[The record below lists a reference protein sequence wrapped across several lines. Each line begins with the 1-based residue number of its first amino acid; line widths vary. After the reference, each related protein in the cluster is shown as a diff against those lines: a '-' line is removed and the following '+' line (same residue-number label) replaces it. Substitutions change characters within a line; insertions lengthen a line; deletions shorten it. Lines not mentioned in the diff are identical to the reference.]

1 MRSQTPP
8 IPTNHPSATRSV
20 RGPRPSR
27 RIAVLLGTVA
37 VVLAASACE
46 PTPIPADPVPTTS
59 TIPSPTGWRHVGGD
73 EFDGTTLD
81 TSRWKPYHSNYGSAN
96 LQLECNTPANVAVAG
111 GSLRITS
118 KKQTVASCPGA
129 STSMGY
135 TSGFIGSRDVGTYY
149 PTFGRFEI
157 RAKVPHA
164 QGLWPAFWLRH
175 RNGASTA
182 EVDVMEYFHSQ
193 LPGKVTQTL
202 HLDGVYNVSKRNTS
216 FEAPTVSPGWHTFAA
231 EIAPDPAGVRFTFL
245 LDGATTH
252 TFVDTKHGWLDKAPA
267 DATWDIAVNQAVGGR
282 WAGHPDGT
290 LGLLELLNRCSI
302 SGVAPAGCT
311 TTGIQRVDWSKPAQ
325 TTYEVDWV
333 RAFVRA
339 G

>member
-1 MRSQTPP
+1 MQRSIGT
-8 IPTNHPSATRSV
+8 I
-20 RGPRPSR
+20 
-27 RIAVLLGTVA
+27 IAIALIGIFG
-37 VVLAASACE
+37 LAACE
-46 PTPIPADPVPTTS
+46 PVSAPSGQPTEDVLPIGAPAPEATTTTS
-59 TIPSPTGWRHVGGD
+59 TTTSTTVPDTGWKLVGGD
-73 EFDGTTLD
+73 EFDGGAVNTAK
-81 TSRWKPYHSNYGSAN
+81 WKPYYNTYGDGNHELACLTPSNVTQGAGAVTITARKETKTCPSGSVR
-96 LQLECNTPANVAVAG
+96 E
-111 GSLRITS
+111 
-118 KKQTVASCPGA
+118 
-129 STSMGY
+129 Y
-135 TSGFIGSRDVGTYY
+135 TSGFLGSRETGTYY
-149 PTFGRFEI
+149 PMFGRFEM

-182 EVDVMEYFHSQ
+182 EVDIMEYFHSQ

-231 EIAPDPAGVRFTFL
+231 EIAPDPTGVRFTFF
-245 LDGATTH
+245 LDEATTH